1 MAKKKELTPE
11 ELEQQADAL
20 LAAADAAEEAG
31 KQAEPTKK
39 SAKHGA
45 APSKEETPHIMT
57 DEEAKKAGIVRLD
70 DKQVAALPAAG
81 WLISQEKLREITMRI
96 YKDGYTVRNMP
107 RSTYYG
113 RMESVVLDFDGNL
126 ITLTV

>member
-1 MAKKKELTPE
+1 MN
-11 ELEQQADAL
+11 D
-20 LAAADAAEEAG
+20 G
-31 KQAEPTKK
+31 
-39 SAKHGA
+39 G
-45 APSKEETPHIMT
+45 
-57 DEEAKKAGIVRLD
+57 KAGFVS
-70 DKQVAALPAAG
+70 LPEGGEILFMMRSGLTDGSAYPLHTG
-81 WLISQEKLREITMRI
+81 ISSLTLATGSEEKLREITMRI

>member
-1 MAKKKELTPE
+1 MNLSNVVIYTRDIKRAQDFFVEYFGA
-11 ELEQQADAL
+11 QAGEIINDTQMN
-20 LAAADAAEEAG
+20 DG
-31 KQAEPTKK
+31 
-39 SAKHGA
+39 G
-45 APSKEETPHIMT
+45 
-57 DEEAKKAGIVRLD
+57 KAGFVS
-70 DKQVAALPAAG
+70 LPEGGEILFMMRGGLTDGSAYPLHTGISSLTLATG
-81 WLISQEKLREITMRI
+81 SQEKLREITMRI

>member
-1 MAKKKELTPE
+1 MEYFGA
-11 ELEQQADAL
+11 QAGEIINDTQMN
-20 LAAADAAEEAG
+20 DG
-31 KQAEPTKK
+31 
-39 SAKHGA
+39 G
-45 APSKEETPHIMT
+45 
-57 DEEAKKAGIVRLD
+57 KAGFVS
-70 DKQVAALPAAG
+70 LPEGGEILFMMRGGLTDGSAYPLHIGISSLTLATG
-81 WLISQEKLREITMRI
+81 SQEKLREITMCI

>member
-1 MAKKKELTPE
+1 MMRSVLTDVISYP
-11 ELEQQADAL
+11 LHNNISSLTHAT
-20 LAAADAAEEAG
+20 G
-31 KQAEPTKK
+31 
-39 SAKHGA
+39 
-45 APSKEETPHIMT
+45 
-57 DEEAKKAGIVRLD
+57 
-70 DKQVAALPAAG
+70 
-81 WLISQEKLREITMRI
+81 SQEKRREITMRI